1 MTLSGRVPLLAGLFA
16 VLLLAVPGWTAFV
29 ALDSVLVFLVGLDV
43 ALAGSVRSLTMTRS
57 GATRARL
64 GEPLEVVLTVTN
76 RGRRRARGML
86 RDAWEPSAS
95 AAPARMRLD
104 IPAGER
110 RRLTQTLTPTRRG
123 DRAPVRIT
131 VRCLGPLR
139 LAGRQGRH
147 DVPWQ
152 VRVLPPFDS
161 RRFLPSR
168 LERLRQVEG
177 AIAIRGAGR
186 GAEFDSLREYVPGD
200 DVRSIDWRAT
210 ARSTVATVRTYRPER
225 DRRVTVLLDTGRT
238 SAARLGDGTR
248 LDVAMD
254 AALLLAALAERAGDT
269 VDMLCYD
276 ARIRADV
283 PGRRSGVLARLVD
296 AMAPLEPSLLEPDHG
311 LAVTSVLGSGRRRAL
326 VVLFTD
332 LNAAAIEEGLL
343 PVLPAMVARH
353 TVVVAAVSDPA
364 VEAMRGLRGTVDAV
378 YDAAAAE
385 RSATSRRRIATE
397 LRRCGVEVIEAPPA
411 TFPPAVAD
419 AYLALKASGRL

>member
-1 MTLSGRVPLLAGLFA
+1 MPLLAAVFGL
-16 VLLLAVPGWTAFV
+16 LLLAVPGWGALVAFD
-29 ALDSVLVFLVGLDV
+29 AVLVLLVVVDV
-43 ALAGSVRSLTMTRS
+43 LLAGSVRALSLTRS
-57 GATRARL
+57 GATRGRQ
-64 GEPLEVVLTVTN
+64 GEPLEVVLAVTN
-76 RGRRRARGML
+76 RGRRRVRGVI
-86 RDAWEPSAS
+86 RDAWEPSAV
-95 AAPARMRLD
+95 AVPGRAPLD
-104 IPAGER
+104 VPSGER
-110 RRLTQTLTPTRRG
+110 RRLTLTLTPIRRG
-123 DRAPVRIT
+123 DRHPVRVT
-131 VRCLGPLR
+131 VRSLGPLR

-147 DVPWQ
+147 EVPWQ
-152 VRVLPPFDS
+152 VRVLPPFGS

-177 AIAIRGAGR
+177 AIAIRGAGQ

-210 ARSTVATVRTYRPER
+210 ARSSVATVRTYRPER
-225 DRRVTVLLDTGRT
+225 DRRLSVLLDSGRT

-248 LDVAMD
+248 LDAAMD

-269 VDMLCYD
+269 VDLLCYD
-276 ARIRADV
+276 AVVRADV
-283 PGRRSGVLARLVD
+283 AGSRSAVLPRLVD
-296 AMAPLEPSLLEPDHG
+296 AMALLEPSLLEPDHS
-311 LAVTSVLGSGRRRAL
+311 LAVTTVLGRARRRGL

-343 PVLPAMVARH
+343 PVLPALVARH

-364 VEAMRGLRGTVDAV
+364 VEAMRASRGSVSAV

-385 RSATSRRRIATE
+385 RTATSRRRIATE
-397 LRRCGVEVIEAPPA
+397 LRRSGVEVVEAPPQ